1 MKNADPRA
9 ADRPAGSRLP
19 CGPIPTTPYRLPVGW
34 FSGAYYH
41 NPISAACGLVFCGCI
56 ISGSLTIKRPL
67 RSGGL
72 TTPGAPRPNFL
83 WGPYM
88 GGRNGVSKGIED
100 GHETRGCFRGG
111 PTGRATCDHFLS
123 SWTPHAVC
131 PCRAPKES

>member
-41 NPISAACGLVFCGCI
+41 NPISAACGLVFCRCI

-72 TTPGAPRPNFL
+72 TTPGAPRPNSV

-100 GHETRGCFRGG
+100 GR
-111 PTGRATCDHFLS
+111 
-123 SWTPHAVC
+123 
-131 PCRAPKES
+131 RAPTLRVDHPENARKAVSGVAKPQSAEG